1 MTDRIDRRNGFV
13 SEPHQEKA
21 WYRLSPGAWGLLAV
35 LLVLNVFNLL
45 IPGFLDPV
53 FRNLDIRLWPGWYF
67 MLLAAALAFSLLWY
81 LGTSCPGEENCP
93 GEMNAKERD
102 TPTGKVVEP

>member
-1 MTDRIDRRNGFV
+1 V
-13 SEPHQEKA
+13 SEPSQEKA

-67 MLLAAALAFSLLWY
+67 VLLAAVLIFSLLWY
-81 LGTSCPGEENCP
+81 LVTSCPSEGSCQSEE
-93 GEMNAKERD
+93 NAKEQSL
-102 TPTGKVVEP
+102 TTEKVVEP